1 MSLNSTRAITHEIKG
16 RSGAPGGNQTY
27 GIIAH
32 IISCKDVDGCTRA
45 STSCFAHTVLE
56 IDRFKCRM
64 CDISNMMIEM
74 YNNMFEMNNR
84 GGSL

>member
-1 MSLNSTRAITHEIKG
+1 MYSRE
-16 RSGAPGGNQTY
+16 
-27 GIIAH
+27 H
-32 IISCKDVDGCTRA
+32 IL
-45 STSCFAHTVLE
+45 FAHTVLE